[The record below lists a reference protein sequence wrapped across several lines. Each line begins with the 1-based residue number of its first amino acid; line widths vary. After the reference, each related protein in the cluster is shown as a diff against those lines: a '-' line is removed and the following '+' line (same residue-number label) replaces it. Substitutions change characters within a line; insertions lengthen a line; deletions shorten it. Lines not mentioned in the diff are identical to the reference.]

1 MYKLII
7 AADKLIVLKM
17 NLFTLY
23 SVAAVYSTLSLKLT
37 LNVSVLIHF
46 NLRYTNDIFKKLEVL
61 YETSIFYILST
72 VMC

>member
-17 NLFTLY
+17 NLFILY

-46 NLRYTNDIFKKLEVL
+46 NLRYTNDILKKLEVL